1 MYNTTD
7 AVPRIDLSTVLME
20 AVHQDEQFIGQLVLP
35 VNESEM
41 EYGRYPKFRIASGG
55 LLKKQSQ
62 KRNQSGTYNES
73 NMSFEWDNYQTEEF
87 GHEERIDDVIRKR
100 MKNFFDAE
108 VITAKDC
115 MRKVMLDYEVTVA
128 NTVLDPDTFQSA
140 SPIASYNDSNLAT
153 MDVPADINA
162 AIEAMNNVGEQPNTL
177 VLSLRLWNLIKRS
190 QKLQTYLYGFLN
202 TTQGGSNIS
211 TQIVA
216 EAFNLQQIIVARKTV
231 DLALPGKAPNIQP
244 VWGND
249 YLFLGDIQ
257 GGDFKAGG
265 VGRTMIWDAD
275 SEGGL
280 FTTDTYRDEKRRGD
294 IVRVRSNRTEKIINP
309 NAGYLISTTAD

>member
-55 LLKKQSQ
+55 LLRKQSQ

-73 NMSFEWDNYQTEEF
+73 NISFEWDNYQTEEY
-87 GHEERIDDVIRKR
+87 GHEERIDDVIKKR

-115 MRKVMLDYEVTVA
+115 MRKVMLDYEVNVA
-128 NTVLDPDTFQSA
+128 NTVLDPDTFRVGNPAATYSDA
-140 SPIASYNDSNLAT
+140 NLDT

-177 VLSLRLWNLIKRS
+177 VLSLHLWNLIKRS
-190 QKLQTYLYGFLN
+190 RRLQTYLYGFLN
-202 TTQGGSNIS
+202 TTQGGSNI
-211 TQIVA
+211 TTAAVA
-216 EAFNLQQIIVARKTV
+216 EAFNIGQIIIARKTV
-231 DLALPGKAPNIQP
+231 DLSLNGKAPNIQP
-244 VWGND
+244 VWGNS
-249 YLFLGDIQ
+249 YLLLADIQ

-265 VGRTMIWDAD
+265 IGRTMIWDAD

-294 IVRVRSNRTEKIINP
+294 IVRVRSNRVEKIINP
-309 NAGYLISTTAD
+309 NAGYLIGTVQD

>member
-73 NMSFEWDNYQTEEF
+73 NISFEWDNYQTEEF

-100 MKNFFDAE
+100 MKHFFDAE

-128 NTVLDPDTFQSA
+128 STVLDPDTFNVGNPAADYSDA
-140 SPIASYNDSNLAT
+140 NLAT

-190 QKLQTYLYGFLN
+190 QKMQTFLYGFLN

-216 EAFNLQQIIVARKTV
+216 EAFNLQQIIIARKTV

-309 NAGYLISTTAD
+309 NAGYLISTTRD

>member
-20 AVHQDEQFIGQLVLP
+20 AVHQDEHFIGQLVLP

-73 NMSFEWDNYQTEEF
+73 NLSFEWDNYQTEEY
-87 GHEERIDDVIRKR
+87 GHEERIDDVIKKR

-115 MRKVMLDYEVTVA
+115 MRKVMLDFEVNVASTVM
-128 NTVLDPDTFQSA
+128 NPDTFTVGNPA
-140 SPIASYNDSNLAT
+140 ATYVDANLAT

-177 VLSLRLWNLIKRS
+177 VLSLKLWNLLKRS

-202 TTQGGSNIS
+202 TTQGGSNI
-211 TQIVA
+211 TTGAVA
-216 EAFNLQQIIVARKTV
+216 EAFGLEQIIIARKTV
-231 DLALPGKAPNIQP
+231 DTSLAGKAPNIQP
-244 VWGND
+244 VWGSD
-249 YLFLGDIQ
+249 YLLLADIK
-257 GGDFKAGG
+257 GGDFREGG
-265 VGRTMIWDAD
+265 IGRTMIWDAD

-294 IVRVRSNRTEKIINP
+294 IVRVRSNRVSKIINP
-309 NAGYLISTTAD
+309 NAGYLIATTRD

>member
-73 NMSFEWDNYQTEEF
+73 NMAFEWDNYQTEEY

-108 VITAKDC
+108 VMTAKDC
-115 MRKVMLDYEVTVA
+115 MRKVMLDYEVSVA
-128 NTVLDPDTFQSA
+128 KTILDPDTFQEA
-140 SPIASYNDSNLAT
+140 QPVAAYNNDNLAT

-177 VLSLRLWNLIKRS
+177 VLSLHLWNLIKRS
-190 QKLQTYLYGFLN
+190 QKMQTYLYGFLN

-216 EAFNLQQIIVARKTV
+216 EAFNLKQIIIARKTV
-231 DLALPGKAPNIQP
+231 DVSLNGKAPNIQP
-244 VWGND
+244 VWGNN

-294 IVRVRSNRTEKIINP
+294 IVRVRSNRVEKIINP
-309 NAGYLISTTAD
+309 NAGLLIATTVG

>member
-1 MYNTTD
+1 
-7 AVPRIDLSTVLME
+7 ME

-73 NMSFEWDNYQTEEF
+73 NISFEWDNYQTEEY

-115 MRKVMLDYEVTVA
+115 MRKVMLDYECKVA
-128 NTVLDPDTFQSA
+128 ATALDPETFNVGYPA
-140 SPIASYNDSNLAT
+140 VNYGDATLAT
-153 MDVPADINA
+153 MDVPSDLNA
-162 AIEAMNNVGEQPNTL
+162 AIEAMNNVGEQPNSL
-177 VLSLRLWNLIKRS
+177 VLSLRNWNLIKRS
-190 QKLQTYLYGFLN
+190 QKLQAYLYGYLN
-202 TTQGGSNIS
+202 TTQGGSNI
-211 TQIVA
+211 TTGMIA
-216 EAFNLQQIIVARKTV
+216 EAFNLKQIIIARKTV
-231 DLALPGKAPNIQP
+231 DVALSGKAPNIQP
-244 VWGND
+244 VWGNNFM
-249 YLFLGDIQ
+249 LLADIQ
-257 GGDFKAGG
+257 GGDFQAGG
-265 VGRTMIWDAD
+265 IGRTMIWDSD

-294 IVRVRSNRTEKIINP
+294 VVRVRSNRVEKIINP
-309 NAGYLISTTAD
+309 NAGFLLSTIQD

>member
-41 EYGRYPKFRIASGG
+41 EYGRYPRFRIASGG

-73 NMSFEWDNYQTEEF
+73 NLSFEWDNYQTEEF

-128 NTVLDPDTFQSA
+128 STVLDPDTFNSA
-140 SPIASYNDSNLAT
+140 SPVAAYSNANLAT

-177 VLSLRLWNLIKRS
+177 VLSLHLWNLIKRS
-190 QKLQTYLYGFLN
+190 QKMQTYLYGFLN

-216 EAFNLQQIIVARKTV
+216 EAFNLKQIIIARKTV

-309 NAGYLISTTAD
+309 NAGFLISTTAD

>member
-20 AVHQDEQFIGQLVLP
+20 AVHQDEQYIGQLVLP

-41 EYGRYPKFRIASGG
+41 EYGRYPRFRIASGG

-87 GHEERIDDVIRKR
+87 GHEERIDDVIKKR

-115 MRKVMLDYEVTVA
+115 MRKVMLDYECTVA
-128 NTVLDPDTFQSA
+128 STVLDPSTFTVGDPA
-140 SPIASYNDSNLAT
+140 ATYTDSNLAT

-162 AIEAMNNVGEQPNTL
+162 AIESMNNVGEVPNTL
-177 VLSLRLWNLIKRS
+177 VLSLHLWNLIKRS

-202 TTQGGSNIS
+202 TTQGGSNIN
-211 TQIVA
+211 TAMVA
-216 EAFNLQQIIVARKTV
+216 EAFNLKQIIIARKTV

-244 VWGND
+244 VWGNN
-249 YLFLGDIQ
+249 YLFLGNIQ

-294 IVRVRSNRTEKIINP
+294 IVRVRSNRVSKIINP
-309 NAGYLISTTAD
+309 NAGYLISTTHT